1 VTTTIGAVGKAFS
14 SVPRSEAE
22 ITAFAAELGE
32 MVCGYLQLKDEMSR
46 RGD

>member
-1 VTTTIGAVGKAFS
+1 
-14 SVPRSEAE
+14 VPRSEAE
-22 ITAFAAELGE
+22 ITAFAAELE